1 MTKIDY
7 LSGHTILSVEDKP
20 EFIEAFNEALN
31 KMPNNTH
38 MFNDC
43 GEDWVETVDV
53 EDKES
58 RRIWV
63 IIPQNAM

>member
-1 MTKIDY
+1 MRKIDY

-20 EFIEAFNEALN
+20 EFVEAFNEALN

-53 EDKES
+53 EDK
-58 RRIWV
+58 
-63 IIPQNAM
+63 